1 MHFRFPSFSL
11 FQPSPSAYRALFSD
25 APRYHAAPQ
34 GVTDFADLFLAAA
47 NAFWAVGD
55 APRALR
61 FLAPLRLLPDYG
73 APPLWARM
81 ATCYAAAGD
90 TDGAAAMYEDVLATH
105 PGHPDAA
112 SALAEL
118 LLQLGRTQD
127 ALARLDLVPMLQQ
140 RQRGAPPPLRLRGV
154 AHVHDDGGGGG
165 GGGGDDDDDG
175 DGDGGAAGG
184 GFGLGLTPDE
194 AEEDALRRLRAARL
208 RGAAGDANAFL
219 DVALPLVRQSLE
231 AEAAAAAAAV
241 AAAAAGHGRRGGR
254 KAKPR
259 APGAP
264 HADGVF
270 RGYVTKPRKR
280 SRRRR
285 DAADDEAAA
294 AAAPLPLLAR
304 APPAPPAVRGLLA
317 EPEKFS
323 IFRAVF
329 AALLGARRLDEAAA
343 LVDGALALG
352 RAAGG
357 SVAAGRER
365 VAALRLLAADVAEAR
380 GDAAG
385 AAEALRGVL
394 STAPPPGGSA
404 VQWNAFARAAA
415 AAHATAKHARML
427 ARLSS
432 RHPGSVPCA
441 LMAASA
447 AAAAAP
453 PGAPAGGWA
462 AALPALFRAFALAPR
477 QPLTCLALGCALVQH
492 AACRGHG
499 GDRGA
504 AVLAATGWLQRYAA
518 LRHAPAEA
526 SYNAARALHALNLTH
541 LAAPLYEQAL
551 QEADED
557 AAAAAGESGGT
568 AGTAAACGDVA
579 REAAHNLA
587 LIYAASGA
595 DNLARALL
603 RRYNTV

>member
-1 MHFRFPSFSL
+1 
-11 FQPSPSAYRALFSD
+11 
-25 APRYHAAPQ
+25 
-34 GVTDFADLFLAAA
+34 VTDFADLFLAAA

-55 APRALR
+55 APRALH
-61 FLAPLRLLPDYG
+61 FLAPLRLLPDYD

-81 ATCYAAAGD
+81 ATCFAAAGD

-140 RQRGAPPPLRLRGV
+140 RRAAVPRLRGI
-154 AHVHDDGGGGG
+154 AHAHDGGGA
-165 GGGGDDDDDG
+165 GGGDDDDGDDMDEDG
-175 DGDGGAAGG
+175 DAAGG
-184 GFGLGLTPDE
+184 GGGGFAGVLAGGFGMTADE

-208 RGAAGDANAFL
+208 RGAAGDTGAFL
-219 DVALPLVRQSLE
+219 DVALPLVLQSLD
-231 AEAAAAAAAV
+231 AERAAAAAAV

-280 SRRRR
+280 PRRRR
-285 DAADDEAAA
+285 DAAGDEDTAAA
-294 AAAPLPLLAR
+294 QELQQQQQQQAMQLVLAPL
-304 APPAPPAVRGLLA
+304 APPAVRGLLA

-323 IFRAVF
+323 IFRGVF
-329 AALLGARRLDEAAA
+329 TALLSARRLDEAAA
-343 LVDGALALG
+343 LVDSALSLG

-357 SVAAGRER
+357 SIAAGRER
-365 VAALRLLAADVAEAR
+365 VAALRQLAADVAEAR
-380 GDAAG
+380 GDAPG

-394 STAPPPGGSA
+394 SAAPPPGGTA
-404 VQWNAFARAAA
+404 CQWNAFARAAA

-427 ARLSS
+427 TRLAS

-462 AALPALFRAFALAPR
+462 GALPALFRAFALAPR
-477 QPLTCLALGCALVQH
+477 QPLICLALGCALAQH
-492 AACRGHG
+492 AACRGHA

-504 AVLAATGWLQRYAA
+504 ALLAATGWLQRYAA
-518 LRHAPAEA
+518 LRGVPSES
-526 SYNAARALHALNLTH
+526 SYNAARALHALNLMH

-557 AAAAAGESGGT
+557 AEAGLTRPG
-568 AGTAAACGDVA
+568 AGGDVA

-603 RRYNTV
+603 RRYATV